1 MRDHFIKTLTEEV
14 KSNKNIILI
23 TGDLGFGVLDHF
35 AKKYPKQFFNAGIA
49 EQNMTGIA
57 AGLGIDGKT
66 VFTYSIGNFNTLR
79 CLEQIRNDACYHN
92 ANVNIV
98 SIGGGFSY
106 GALGYSHHATE
117 DIAIMR
123 AIPNL
128 RVFCPC
134 DFWEV
139 QEITKKVI
147 ELGGVNY
154 IRIDKS
160 SYLNKKNKNE
170 TFKVG
175 KGRVLS
181 EGNDLTIITC
191 GGIADVAIEVKK
203 ELLKFNINCKVISMH
218 TIKPIDKKIIIDS
231 VKKTGCI
238 VTLEEHILIGGLGG
252 AVSEVLMQENLYPKL
267 FKMLGLKPEFST
279 IVGSQNYLREY
290 NKIDRDSIV
299 QEIKY
304 LIDEKGV

>member
-1 MRDHFIKTLTEEV
+1 MRDHFVAALTEIVEEN
-14 KSNKNIILI
+14 SNIILI
-23 TGDLGFGVLDHF
+23 TGDLGFGVLDNYS
-35 AKKYPKQFFNAGIA
+35 KKFPNQYINAGVA

-57 AGLGIDGKT
+57 SGLGIDGKT

-92 ANVNIV
+92 ANVNVV

-123 AIPNL
+123 ALPNI
-128 RVFCPC
+128 RVFVPC

-160 SYLNKKNKNE
+160 SAQNSNTDDEK
-170 TFKVG
+170 FIVG
-175 KGRVLS
+175 KARTLT
-181 EGNDLTIITC
+181 EGNDLSLIVS
-191 GGIADVAIEVKK
+191 GGIAELALMAQTKMK
-203 ELLKFNINCKVISMH
+203 EEGIFIRVVSMH
-218 TIKPIDKKIIIDS
+218 TIKPIDREVILNCAINTGGIIS
-231 VKKTGCI
+231 
-238 VTLEEHILIGGLGG
+238 LEEHSIIGGLGS
-252 AVSEVLMQENLYPKL
+252 AISEVLMQEGVYPKK
-267 FKMLGLKPEFST
+267 FKMMGLESKFST
-279 IVGSQNYLREY
+279 IVGSQSYLRTI
-290 NKIDRDSIV
+290 NNIDLESIILN
-299 QEIKY
+299 IKL
-304 LIDEKGV
+304 LITK

>member
-1 MRDHFIKTLTEEV
+1 MGFWQENEIV
-14 KSNKNIILI
+14 VP
-23 TGDLGFGVLDHF
+23 DLGFGVLDHF

-57 AGLGIDGKT
+57 AGLGIEGKT

-160 SYLNKKNKNE
+160 SYLNKKNKSE

-175 KGRVLS
+175 KARVLS

-191 GGIADVAIEVKK
+191 GGIANVAIEAKK

-252 AVSEVLMQENLYPKL
+252 AVSEFLMQENLYPKR
-267 FKMLGLKPEFST
+267 FKMLGLKPKFST

-290 NKIDRDSIV
+290 NKIDKDSIV
-299 QEIKY
+299 REIKC

>member
-1 MRDHFIKTLTEEV
+1 MRDHFVKALTEEAE
-14 KSNKNIILI
+14 KDNNIILI
-23 TGDLGFGVLDHF
+23 TGDLGFGVLNDF
-35 AKKYPKQFFNAGIA
+35 ANKFPKQYINSGVA

-57 AGLGIDGKT
+57 SGLGMDGKI

-128 RVFCPC
+128 NVFVPC

-139 QEITKKVI
+139 QEITKQVI
-147 ELGGVNY
+147 KLGGVNY

-160 SYLNKKNKNE
+160 SAETNYDQNE
-170 TFKVG
+170 KFVIG
-175 KGRVLS
+175 KARVLT
-181 EGNDLTIITC
+181 EGKHLSIITT
-191 GGIADVAIEVKK
+191 GGITDVALNAQK
-203 ELLKFNINCKVISMH
+203 EMSKEGVLIRVISMH
-218 TIKPIDKKIIIDS
+218 TIKPIDREMILDCSKNTGGII
-231 VKKTGCI
+231 
-238 VTLEEHILIGGLGG
+238 TLEEHSVIGGLGG
-252 AVSEVLMQENLYPKL
+252 AVTEVLMQEGIYPNK
-267 FKMLGLKPEFST
+267 FKMMGLESKFST
-279 IVGSQNYLREY
+279 IVGSQDYLRTI
-290 NKIDRDSIV
+290 NNLDTKSLIR
-299 QEIKY
+299 EIKT
-304 LIDEKGV
+304 LIK

>member
-1 MRDHFIKTLTEEV
+1 MRDHFVEALTEEAE
-14 KSNKNIILI
+14 KNKNIILI
-23 TGDLGFGVLDHF
+23 TGDLGFGVLNNF
-35 AKKYPKQFFNAGIA
+35 AKKFPKQYINAGVA

-57 AGLGIDGKT
+57 SGLGMDGKI

-123 AIPNL
+123 ALPNL
-128 RVFCPC
+128 RVFVPC

-139 QEITKKVI
+139 QEITRKVI

-160 SYLNKKNKNE
+160 STERNIRLENRLE
-170 TFKVG
+170 IG
-175 KGRVLS
+175 KGRVLIDGS
-181 EGNDLTIITC
+181 DLTIIAT
-191 GGIADVAIEVKK
+191 GGIVDIALKAQK
-203 ELLKFNINCKVISMH
+203 EIAKEGFTLKVISLH
-218 TIKPIDKKIIIDS
+218 TIKPIDRELILECARN
-231 VKKTGCI
+231 TGGI
-238 VTLEEHILIGGLGG
+238 VTLEEHSLVGGLGS
-252 AVSEVLMQENLYPKL
+252 AVSEVLMYENIYPRK
-267 FKMLGLKPEFST
+267 FMMLGLESKFST
-279 IVGSQNYLREY
+279 IVGSQEYLRSV
-290 NKIDRDSIV
+290 NKLDVNSVVKSI
-299 QEIKY
+299 KN
-304 LIDEKGV
+304 LIE

>member
-1 MRDHFIKTLTEEV
+1 MRDHFVEALTEEAEL
-14 KSNKNIILI
+14 NKNIVLI
-23 TGDLGFGVLDHF
+23 TGDLGFGVLNNF
-35 AKKYPKQFFNAGIA
+35 ANKFPRQYINAGVA

-57 AGLGIDGKT
+57 SGLGMDGKI

-128 RVFCPC
+128 RVFVPC

-139 QEITKKVI
+139 QEITRKVI

-160 SYLNKKNKNE
+160 STERNIELE
-170 TFKVG
+170 KVLEIG

-181 EGNDLTIITC
+181 EGSDLTIIAT
-191 GGIADVAIEVKK
+191 GGIIDLALKAQNEIAK
-203 ELLKFNINCKVISMH
+203 EGISLKIISFH
-218 TIKPIDKKIIIDS
+218 SIKPIDRELILDCSLNTGGII
-231 VKKTGCI
+231 
-238 VTLEEHILIGGLGG
+238 TLEEHSMIGGLGS
-252 AVSEVLMQENLYPKL
+252 AVSEVLMQECCFPKK
-267 FKMLGLKPEFST
+267 FKMLGLESKFST
-279 IVGSQNYLREY
+279 IVGSQEYLRST
-290 NKIDRDSIV
+290 NNLDVKCIV
-299 QEIKY
+299 NVVKE
-304 LIDEKGV
+304 LLN

>member
-1 MRDHFIKTLTEEV
+1 ML
-14 KSNKNIILI
+14 SN
-23 TGDLGFGVLDHF
+23 F
-35 AKKYPKQFFNAGIA
+35 ANKLPKQYINAGVA

-57 AGLGIDGKT
+57 SGLGMDGKI

-128 RVFCPC
+128 RVFAPC

-139 QEITKKVI
+139 QEITRKVI

-160 SYLNKKNKNE
+160 STERNVELEKTLE
-170 TFKVG
+170 IG
-175 KGRVLS
+175 KGRVLN
-181 EGNDLTIITC
+181 EGTDLTIIAS
-191 GGIADVAIEVKK
+191 GGIIDIALKAQKQFSK
-203 ELLKFNINCKVISMH
+203 EGISLKIISFH
-218 TIKPIDKKIIIDS
+218 SIKPIDRELILDCALNTGGII
-231 VKKTGCI
+231 
-238 VTLEEHILIGGLGG
+238 TLEEHSIIGGLGS
-252 AVSEVLMQENLYPKL
+252 AVSEVLMQECCFPKK
-267 FKMLGLKPEFST
+267 FKMIGLESKFST
-279 IVGSQNYLREY
+279 IVGSQEYLRSV
-290 NKIDRDSIV
+290 NKLDVISLVDSIKK
-299 QEIKY
+299 ILK
-304 LIDEKGV
+304 

>member
-1 MRDHFIKTLTEEV
+1 MRDHFVQALTEEAE
-14 KSNKNIILI
+14 KNKNIILI
-23 TGDLGFGVLDHF
+23 TGDLGFGVLNNF
-35 AKKYPKQFFNAGIA
+35 ANKLPKQYINAGVA

-57 AGLGIDGKT
+57 SGLGMDGKI

-128 RVFCPC
+128 RVFAPC

-139 QEITKKVI
+139 QEITRKVI

-160 SYLNKKNKNE
+160 STERNVDLEKTLE
-170 TFKVG
+170 IG

-181 EGNDLTIITC
+181 EGSDLTIIAT
-191 GGIADVAIEVKK
+191 GGIIDVAIKAQK
-203 ELLKFNINCKVISMH
+203 EFIKEGISLKIISFH
-218 TIKPIDKKIIIDS
+218 SIKPIDRELILDCALNTGGII
-231 VKKTGCI
+231 
-238 VTLEEHILIGGLGG
+238 TLEEHSIVGGLGS
-252 AVSEVLMQENLYPKL
+252 AVSEVLMQECCFPKK
-267 FKMLGLKPEFST
+267 FKMIGLESKFST
-279 IVGSQNYLREY
+279 IVGSQDYLRSV
-290 NKIDRDSIV
+290 NNIDFDSLV
-299 QEIKY
+299 NVIKK
-304 LIDEKGV
+304 LI

>member
-1 MRDHFIKTLTEEV
+1 MRDHFVSALSKEAEKDKRIV
-14 KSNKNIILI
+14 LI
-23 TGDLGFGVLDHF
+23 TGDLGFGVLDNF
-35 AKKYPKQFFNAGIA
+35 STNFPKQYINAGVA
-49 EQNMTGIA
+49 EQNMTGMA
-57 AGLGIDGKT
+57 SGLGMDGKI

-128 RVFCPC
+128 RVFVPS
-134 DFWEV
+134 DYWEV

-160 SYLNKKNKNE
+160 SAEQNNKIDEKFE
-170 TFKVG
+170 VG
-175 KGRVLS
+175 KGRILT
-181 EGNDLTIITC
+181 EGTDLTIIAT
-191 GGIADVAIEVKK
+191 GGIVAIALNAQNEMSKMG
-203 ELLKFNINCKVISMH
+203 IGIRVISMH
-218 TIKPIDKKIIIDS
+218 TIKPIDSEIILDS
-231 VKKTGCI
+231 TINTGGI
-238 VTLEEHILIGGLGG
+238 ITLEEHSIIGGLGS
-252 AVSEVLMQENLYPKL
+252 AVSEVIMQSGSRPKK
-267 FKMLGLKPEFST
+267 FKMLGLESKFST
-279 IVGSQNYLREY
+279 IVGSQDYLRSV
-290 NKIDRDSIV
+290 NNLDTKSLIR
-299 QEIKY
+299 EIK
-304 LIDEKGV
+304 LIL

>member
-1 MRDHFIKTLTEEV
+1 MRDHFVKALTEQAET
-14 KSNKNIILI
+14 NKNIVLI
-23 TGDLGFGVLDHF
+23 TGDLGFGVLNNF
-35 AKKYPKQFFNAGIA
+35 ANKFPKQYINAGVA

-57 AGLGIDGKT
+57 SGLGMDGKI

-128 RVFCPC
+128 RVFAPC

-160 SYLNKKNKNE
+160 STERNIELEKVFE
-170 TFKVG
+170 TG
-175 KGRVLS
+175 KGRVLI
-181 EGNDLTIITC
+181 EGRDLTIIAA
-191 GGIADVAIEVKK
+191 GGIVDIALKAQK
-203 ELLKFNINCKVISMH
+203 EIIKEGITIKIISLH
-218 TIKPIDKKIIIDS
+218 TIKPIDRELILDCAIN
-231 VKKTGCI
+231 TGGI
-238 VTLEEHILIGGLGG
+238 VTLEEHSIIGGLGS
-252 AVSEVLMQENLYPKL
+252 AVSEVLMQECCFPKK
-267 FKMLGLKPEFST
+267 FKMIGLESKFST
-279 IVGSQNYLREY
+279 IVGSQEYLRCV
-290 NKIDRDSIV
+290 NKLDVSSIV
-299 QEIKY
+299 DVIKK
-304 LIDEKGV
+304 LVK

>member
-1 MRDHFIKTLTEEV
+1 MRDHFVSALTKEAE
-14 KSNKNIILI
+14 KNKNIILI
-23 TGDLGFGVLDHF
+23 TGDLGFGVLNNF
-35 AKKYPKQFFNAGIA
+35 ANSFPKQYINAGVA

-57 AGLGIDGKT
+57 SGLGMDGKT

-128 RVFCPC
+128 RVFAPC

-139 QEITKKVI
+139 QEITKKVVQ
-147 ELGGVNY
+147 LGGVNY

-160 SYLNKKNKNE
+160 SAERNLDNE
-170 TFKVG
+170 NLFEVG
-175 KGRVLS
+175 KGRFLT
-181 EGNDLTIITC
+181 EGSDLTIIAT
-191 GGIADVAIEVKK
+191 GGIVDIA
-203 ELLKFNINCKVISMH
+203 LKAQEEFAKDGISIKVVSLH
-218 TIKPIDKKIIIDS
+218 TIKPIDRELILNCSTNTGGII
-231 VKKTGCI
+231 
-238 VTLEEHILIGGLGG
+238 TLEEHSIIGGLGS
-252 AVSEVLMQENLYPKL
+252 AVSEVIMQECCFPKK
-267 FKMLGLKPEFST
+267 FMMIGIQSKFST
-279 IVGSQNYLREY
+279 IVGSQDYLRKA
-290 NKIDRDSIV
+290 NNLDASSVIKSI
-299 QEIKY
+299 KN
-304 LIDEKGV
+304 LLN

>member
-1 MRDHFIKTLTEEV
+1 MRDHFVKALTEEAEI
-14 KSNKNIILI
+14 NKNIILI
-23 TGDLGFGVLDHF
+23 TGDLGFGVLNNF
-35 AKKYPKQFFNAGIA
+35 ADKFPKQYINAGVA

-57 AGLGIDGKT
+57 SGLGMDGKT

-128 RVFCPC
+128 RVFAPC

-139 QEITKKVI
+139 REITKKVI

-160 SYLNKKNKNE
+160 STERNIE
-170 TFKVG
+170 HEKVLEIG
-175 KGRVLS
+175 KGRVLN
-181 EGNDLTIITC
+181 EGRDLTIIAT
-191 GGIADVAIEVKK
+191 GGIIDIA
-203 ELLKFNINCKVISMH
+203 LKAQREIIKDGIALKIISLH
-218 TIKPIDKKIIIDS
+218 TIKPIDRELILDCAINTGGII
-231 VKKTGCI
+231 
-238 VTLEEHILIGGLGG
+238 TLEEHSVIGGLGS
-252 AVSEVLMQENLYPKL
+252 AVSEVLMQECCFPKK
-267 FKMLGLKPEFST
+267 FKMIGLESKFST
-279 IVGSQNYLREY
+279 IVGSQEYLRSA
-290 NKIDRDSIV
+290 NKLDVSSLVDV
-299 QEIKY
+299 IKK
-304 LIDEKGV
+304 LVK

>member
-1 MRDHFIKTLTEEV
+1 MRDHFVQALTEEAE
-14 KSNKNIILI
+14 KNKNIILI
-23 TGDLGFGVLDHF
+23 TGDLGFGVLNNF
-35 AKKYPKQFFNAGIA
+35 ANKLPKQYINAGVA

-57 AGLGIDGKT
+57 SGLGMDGKI

-128 RVFCPC
+128 RVFAPC

-139 QEITKKVI
+139 QEITRKVI

-160 SYLNKKNKNE
+160 STERNVDLEKKIE
-170 TFKVG
+170 IG

-181 EGNDLTIITC
+181 EGSDLTIIAT
-191 GGIADVAIEVKK
+191 GGITDVAIKAQK
-203 ELLKFNINCKVISMH
+203 EFIKEGISLKIISFH
-218 TIKPIDKKIIIDS
+218 SIKPIDRELIIDCALN
-231 VKKTGCI
+231 TGGI
-238 VTLEEHILIGGLGG
+238 ITLEEHSIVGGLGS
-252 AVSEVLMQENLYPKL
+252 AVSEVLMQEYCFPKK
-267 FKMLGLKPEFST
+267 FKMLGLESKFST
-279 IVGSQNYLREY
+279 IVGSQDYLRSV
-290 NKIDRDSIV
+290 NNLDFDSLV
-299 QEIKY
+299 NVIKK
-304 LIDEKGV
+304 LI

>member
-1 MRDHFIKTLTEEV
+1 MRDHFVKALTEEAET
-14 KSNKNIILI
+14 NRNIVLI
-23 TGDLGFGVLDHF
+23 TGDLGFGVLNNF
-35 AKKYPKQFFNAGIA
+35 ANKFPKQYINAGVA

-57 AGLGIDGKT
+57 SGLGMDGKI

-128 RVFCPC
+128 RVFAPC

-139 QEITKKVI
+139 REITKKVI

-160 SYLNKKNKNE
+160 STERNIELE
-170 TFKVG
+170 KVFEIG

-181 EGNDLTIITC
+181 EGRDLTIIAA
-191 GGIADVAIEVKK
+191 GGIVDIALKAQK
-203 ELLKFNINCKVISMH
+203 EIIKEGITIKIISLH
-218 TIKPIDKKIIIDS
+218 TIKPIDRELILDCAINTGGII
-231 VKKTGCI
+231 
-238 VTLEEHILIGGLGG
+238 TLEEHSIIGGLGS
-252 AVSEVLMQENLYPKL
+252 AVSEVLMQECCFPKK
-267 FKMLGLKPEFST
+267 FKMIGLESKFST
-279 IVGSQNYLREY
+279 IVGSQEYLRCV
-290 NKIDRDSIV
+290 NKLDVSNVVDV
-299 QEIKY
+299 IKK
-304 LIDEKGV
+304 LVK

>member
-1 MRDHFIKTLTEEV
+1 MRDHFVKALTEEAE
-14 KSNKNIILI
+14 KDNNIILI
-23 TGDLGFGVLDHF
+23 TGDLGFGVLNDF
-35 AKKYPKQFFNAGIA
+35 ANKFPKQYINSGVA

-57 AGLGIDGKT
+57 SGLGMDGKI

-128 RVFCPC
+128 NVFVPC

-139 QEITKKVI
+139 QEITKQVI
-147 ELGGVNY
+147 KLGGVNY

-160 SYLNKKNKNE
+160 SAETNYNQNE
-170 TFKVG
+170 KFVIG
-175 KGRVLS
+175 KARVLT
-181 EGNDLTIITC
+181 EGKHLSIITT
-191 GGIADVAIEVKK
+191 GGITDVALNAQK
-203 ELLKFNINCKVISMH
+203 EMSKEGVLIRVVSMH
-218 TIKPIDKKIIIDS
+218 TIKPIDREMILDCSKNTGGII
-231 VKKTGCI
+231 
-238 VTLEEHILIGGLGG
+238 TLEEHSVIGGLGG
-252 AVSEVLMQENLYPKL
+252 AVTEVLMQEGIYPNK
-267 FKMLGLKPEFST
+267 FKMMGLESKFST
-279 IVGSQNYLREY
+279 IVGSQDYLRTI
-290 NKIDRDSIV
+290 NNLDTKSLIR
-299 QEIKY
+299 EIKT
-304 LIDEKGV
+304 LIK

>member
-1 MRDHFIKTLTEEV
+1 MRDHFVKALTEEAE
-14 KSNKNIILI
+14 KNKNIILI
-23 TGDLGFGVLDHF
+23 TGDLGFGVLNNF
-35 AKKYPKQFFNAGIA
+35 ANKFPRQYINAGVA

-57 AGLGIDGKT
+57 SGLGMDGKI

-98 SIGGGFSY
+98 SVGGGFSY

-128 RVFCPC
+128 RVFAPC

-139 QEITKKVI
+139 QEITRKVI

-160 SYLNKKNKNE
+160 YTERNVELEKTLE
-170 TFKVG
+170 IG

-181 EGNDLTIITC
+181 EGSDLTVIAT
-191 GGIADVAIEVKK
+191 GGIIDIALKAQK
-203 ELLKFNINCKVISMH
+203 EFIKDGISLKIISFH
-218 TIKPIDKKIIIDS
+218 SIKPIDRELILDCALNTGGII
-231 VKKTGCI
+231 
-238 VTLEEHILIGGLGG
+238 TLEEHSIIGGLGS
-252 AVSEVLMQENLYPKL
+252 AVSEVLMQECCFPKK
-267 FKMLGLKPEFST
+267 FKMIGLESKFST
-279 IVGSQNYLREY
+279 IVGSQEYLRSV
-290 NKIDRDSIV
+290 NKLDVSSLVDSIKK
-299 QEIKY
+299 ILK
-304 LIDEKGV
+304 

>member
-1 MRDHFIKTLTEEV
+1 MRDHFVSALSKEAEKDKRIV
-14 KSNKNIILI
+14 LI
-23 TGDLGFGVLDHF
+23 TGDLGFGVLNNF
-35 AKKYPKQFFNAGIA
+35 STNFPKQYINAGVA

-57 AGLGIDGKT
+57 SGLGIDGKI

-128 RVFCPC
+128 KVFVPS
-134 DFWEV
+134 DYWEV

-160 SYLNKKNKNE
+160 SAEQNNKIDEKFE
-170 TFKVG
+170 VG
-175 KGRVLS
+175 KGRILT
-181 EGNDLTIITC
+181 EGTDLTIIAT
-191 GGIADVAIEVKK
+191 GGIVAIALNAQNEMSKMG
-203 ELLKFNINCKVISMH
+203 IGIRVISMH
-218 TIKPIDKKIIIDS
+218 TIKPIDSEIILDS
-231 VKKTGCI
+231 TINTGGI
-238 VTLEEHILIGGLGG
+238 ITLEEHSIIGGLGS
-252 AVSEVLMQENLYPKL
+252 AVSEVIMQSGSRPKK
-267 FKMLGLKPEFST
+267 FKMLGLESKFST
-279 IVGSQNYLREY
+279 IVGSQDYLRSV
-290 NKIDRDSIV
+290 NNLDTKSLIR
-299 QEIKY
+299 EIK
-304 LIDEKGV
+304 LIL

>member
-1 MRDHFIKTLTEEV
+1 MRDHFVKALTEEAE
-14 KSNKNIILI
+14 KDNNIILI
-23 TGDLGFGVLDHF
+23 TGDLGFGVLNDF
-35 AKKYPKQFFNAGIA
+35 ANKFPKQYINAGVA

-57 AGLGIDGKT
+57 SGLGMDGKI

-128 RVFCPC
+128 NVFVPC

-139 QEITKKVI
+139 QEITKQVI
-147 ELGGVNY
+147 KLGGVNY

-160 SYLNKKNKNE
+160 SAETNYNQNE
-170 TFKVG
+170 KFVIG
-175 KGRVLS
+175 KARVLT
-181 EGNDLTIITC
+181 EGKHLSIITT
-191 GGIADVAIEVKK
+191 GGITDVALNAQK
-203 ELLKFNINCKVISMH
+203 EMLKEGVSIRVVSMH
-218 TIKPIDKKIIIDS
+218 TIKPIDREMILDCSKNTGGII
-231 VKKTGCI
+231 
-238 VTLEEHILIGGLGG
+238 TLEEHSISGGLGG
-252 AVSEVLMQENLYPKL
+252 AVTEVLMQEGIYPNK
-267 FKMLGLKPEFST
+267 FKMMGLESKFST
-279 IVGSQNYLREY
+279 IVGSQEYLRSV
-290 NKIDRDSIV
+290 NKLDVSSLVDSIKK
-299 QEIKY
+299 ILK
-304 LIDEKGV
+304 

>member
-1 MRDHFIKTLTEEV
+1 MRDHFVKALTEEAE
-14 KSNKNIILI
+14 KNKNIILI
-23 TGDLGFGVLDHF
+23 TGDLGFGVLNNF
-35 AKKYPKQFFNAGIA
+35 ANKFPGQYINAGVA

-57 AGLGIDGKT
+57 SGLGMDGKI

-79 CLEQIRNDACYHN
+79 CVEQIRNDACYHN

-106 GALGYSHHATE
+106 GALGFSHHATE

-128 RVFCPC
+128 RVFAPC

-139 QEITKKVI
+139 QEITRKVI

-160 SYLNKKNKNE
+160 STERNVELEKTLE
-170 TFKVG
+170 IG

-181 EGNDLTIITC
+181 EGSDLTIIAT
-191 GGIADVAIEVKK
+191 GGIIDIAFKAQKIFIKDGIS
-203 ELLKFNINCKVISMH
+203 LKIISFH
-218 TIKPIDKKIIIDS
+218 SIKPIDRELILDCALNTGGII
-231 VKKTGCI
+231 
-238 VTLEEHILIGGLGG
+238 TLEEHSIIGGLGS
-252 AVSEVLMQENLYPKL
+252 AVAEVLMQECCFPKK
-267 FKMLGLKPEFST
+267 FKMLGLESKFST
-279 IVGSQNYLREY
+279 IVGSQEYLRSV
-290 NKIDRDSIV
+290 NNLDVNSLV
-299 QEIKY
+299 NVIKK
-304 LIDEKGV
+304 LI

>member
-1 MRDHFIKTLTEEV
+1 MRDHFVSTLTEEAE
-14 KSNKNIILI
+14 KNKNIILI
-23 TGDLGFGVLDHF
+23 TGDLGFGVLNNF
-35 AKKYPKQFFNAGIA
+35 ANKFPKQYINAGVA

-57 AGLGIDGKT
+57 SGLGIDGKI

-117 DIAIMR
+117 DLAIMR

-128 RVFCPC
+128 RVFAPC

-139 QEITKKVI
+139 QEITRKVI

-160 SYLNKKNKNE
+160 SADRNIKYEKKFE
-170 TFKVG
+170 VG
-175 KGRVLS
+175 RGRVLN
-181 EGNDLTIITC
+181 EGRDLTLIAI
-191 GGIADVAIEVKK
+191 GGIVDIAMKVQREIAK
-203 ELLKFNINCKVISMH
+203 EGISLKIISLH
-218 TIKPIDKKIIIDS
+218 TIKPIDRELILDCAINSGGII
-231 VKKTGCI
+231 
-238 VTLEEHILIGGLGG
+238 TLEEHSIIGGLGS
-252 AVSEVLMQENLYPKL
+252 AVSEVLMQECCFPKK
-267 FKMLGLKPEFST
+267 FKMLGLESKFST
-279 IVGSQNYLREY
+279 IVGSQEYLRSA
-290 NKIDRDSIV
+290 NNLDVRSIINV
-299 QEIKY
+299 IKE
-304 LIDEKGV
+304 LLN

>member
-1 MRDHFIKTLTEEV
+1 MRDHFIKALTEEALR
-14 KSNKNIILI
+14 NKDIILI
-23 TGDLGFGVLDHF
+23 TGDLGFGVLDDF
-35 AKKYPKQFFNAGIA
+35 IKKLPNQFINAGVA

-57 AGLGIDGKT
+57 SGLGMDGKI

-79 CLEQIRNDACYHN
+79 CLEQIRNDACYHD

-128 RVFCPC
+128 RVFAPC

-139 QEITKKVI
+139 QEITRKVI
-147 ELGGVNY
+147 KLGGVNY

-160 SYLNKKNKNE
+160 FAERNLELE
-170 TFKVG
+170 TILEIG

-181 EGNDLTIITC
+181 EGSDFTIIAT
-191 GGIADVAIEVKK
+191 GGIVDVALKVQK
-203 ELLKFNINCKVISMH
+203 EIAKEGIGLKVVSLH
-218 TIKPIDKKIIIDS
+218 TIKPIDRELILDCVLNTGGII
-231 VKKTGCI
+231 
-238 VTLEEHILIGGLGG
+238 TLEEHSIVGGLGS
-252 AVSEVLMQENLYPKL
+252 AVAEVIMQENVYPKK
-267 FKMLGLKPEFST
+267 FMMLGLESKFST
-279 IVGSQNYLREY
+279 IVGSQDYLRSI
-290 NKIDRDSIV
+290 NNLDVSSVIDNL
-299 QEIKY
+299 KK
-304 LIDEKGV
+304 LI

>member
-1 MRDHFIKTLTEEV
+1 MRDNFVIALSELAET
-14 KSNKNIILI
+14 NKNVVLI
-23 TGDLGFGVLDHF
+23 TGDLGFGVLDDF
-35 AKKYPKQFFNAGIA
+35 ARKFPNQYINAGVA

-57 AGLGIDGKT
+57 SGLGIDGKI

-106 GALGYSHHATE
+106 GPLGYSHHATE

-128 RVFCPC
+128 RVFVPC

-160 SYLNKKNKNE
+160 SAKINDKTVE
-170 TFKVG
+170 QFIVG
-175 KGRVLS
+175 KARILS
-181 EGNDLTIITC
+181 EGTSLSIIVS
-191 GGIADVAIEVKK
+191 GGITELAMSAK
-203 ELLKFNINCKVISMH
+203 EILLKEGISVRVVSMH
-218 TIKPIDKKIIIDS
+218 TIKPIDREMILNCARNTGGII
-231 VKKTGCI
+231 
-238 VTLEEHILIGGLGG
+238 TLEEHSIIGGLGS
-252 AVSEVLMQENLYPKL
+252 AVSEVLMHEGVYPKK
-267 FKMLGLKPEFST
+267 FKSMGLESKFST
-279 IVGSQNYLREY
+279 IVGSQSFLRSK
-290 NKIDRDSIV
+290 NNIDLNSLLKN
-299 QEIKY
+299 IKS
-304 LIDEKGV
+304 LLK

>member
-1 MRDHFIKTLTEEV
+1 
-14 KSNKNIILI
+14 
-23 TGDLGFGVLDHF
+23 
-35 AKKYPKQFFNAGIA
+35 
-49 EQNMTGIA
+49 MTGIA
-57 AGLGIDGKT
+57 SGLGMDGKI

-98 SIGGGFSY
+98 SVGGGFSY

-128 RVFCPC
+128 RVFVPC

-160 SYLNKKNKNE
+160 HAKRNANLE
-170 TFKVG
+170 DFFEVG
-175 KGRVLS
+175 KGRVLTNGS
-181 EGNDLTIITC
+181 DLTIISS
-191 GGIADVAIEVKK
+191 GGIVDVA
-203 ELLKFNINCKVISMH
+203 LKVQETLALEGFLIRVVSLH
-218 TIKPIDKKIIIDS
+218 TIKPIDSELIINCS
-231 VKKTGCI
+231 KYTGGI
-238 VTLEEHILIGGLGG
+238 VTLEEHSIIGGLGS
-252 AVSEVLMQENLYPKL
+252 AVSEVLMNGCSYPKR
-267 FKMLGLKPEFST
+267 FKMLGLESRFST
-279 IVGSQNYLREY
+279 VVGSQEYLRKVNNLDFNSVLMVIKELLI
-290 NKIDRDSIV
+290 K
-299 QEIKY
+299 EI
-304 LIDEKGV
+304 

>member
-1 MRDHFIKTLTEEV
+1 MRDHFVQALTEEAE
-14 KSNKNIILI
+14 KNKNIILI
-23 TGDLGFGVLDHF
+23 TGDLGFGVLSNF
-35 AKKYPKQFFNAGIA
+35 ANKLPKQYINAGVA

-57 AGLGIDGKT
+57 SGLGMDGKI

-128 RVFCPC
+128 RVFAPC

-139 QEITKKVI
+139 QEITRKVI

-160 SYLNKKNKNE
+160 SSERNVELEKTLE
-170 TFKVG
+170 IG
-175 KGRVLS
+175 KGRVLN
-181 EGNDLTIITC
+181 EGTDLTIIAS
-191 GGIADVAIEVKK
+191 GGIIDIALKAQKQFSK
-203 ELLKFNINCKVISMH
+203 EGISLKIISFH
-218 TIKPIDKKIIIDS
+218 SIKPIDRELILDCALNTGGII
-231 VKKTGCI
+231 
-238 VTLEEHILIGGLGG
+238 TLEEHSIIGGLGS
-252 AVSEVLMQENLYPKL
+252 AVSEVLMQESCFPKK
-267 FKMLGLKPEFST
+267 FKMLGLESKFST
-279 IVGSQNYLREY
+279 IVGSQEYLRRV
-290 NKIDRDSIV
+290 NNLDVTSV
-299 QEIKY
+299 VNVIKN
-304 LIDEKGV
+304 LI